1 MQKIHIPLIKPVT
14 NCIKNRWIRKL
25 QLSCKKI
32 NNNIKKFKALEG
44 NIFSLELQGLALTS
58 SSSSLVKSLRIQ
70 PMRGPVQG
78 GGGGTQEPT

>member
-58 SSSSLVKSLRIQ
+58 SSSLVKSLRIQ

-78 GGGGTQEPT
+78 GGGTLEPT